1 MSSDNSETHL
11 KILYELAKVMDAGE
25 RYKTAG
31 ESTYALWVFCAN
43 FPALAF
49 NHCMQL
55 ENKLK
60 ML

>member
-1 MSSDNSETHL
+1 ME
-11 KILYELAKVMDAGE
+11 AGE
-25 RYKTAG
+25 RNETAG
-31 ESTYALWVFCAN
+31 GSTFALWVFCAN

-49 NHCMQL
+49 NHCMHL